1 MKTQL
6 IAIAVLA
13 LLLVACATKTDTVQ
27 NAKTQT
33 LGVQE
38 SDVTPIANQGL
49 NSAETEAYDAD
60 LDAIDKAFK

>member
-1 MKTQL
+1 MKTYL

-27 NAKTQT
+27 NAKTLT

-38 SDVTPIANQGL
+38 SDVTPVANQEL
-49 NSAETEAYDAD
+49 SSAETEAYDAD
-60 LDAIDKAFK
+60 LDAIDYAFR